1 MAGDRN
7 EINFTYGAMLGKI
20 IKFAVPL
27 MLSGILQLL
36 FNSAD
41 MIVVGKFSGD
51 HALASVSATSTITN
65 LLINLFIGL
74 SLGATVTV
82 SRYFGKGHGEGMQ
95 KSAHTAVT
103 LSFLC
108 GLFLAVLGNILAVP
122 LLKFTGVPTEIL
134 PYSTLYLRIIFAGMP
149 FNMLYNFSS
158 GIMRA
163 YGDTKKPFLYLSIAG
178 VINVCLNLFFVIVC
192 HMSVEGVATA
202 TITAQAISA
211 FLVLRALTKVDNGC
225 RIHIKKLC
233 IHKEQL
239 KMILAAGIP
248 SGLQSCMF
256 SISNILIQSSINSFG
271 ANVIAGSGAGG
282 SIEGYVYVSMNA
294 FGNAAVTMSS
304 QNYGAHKIR
313 RILKGWLLC
322 LACVSI
328 AGVLVS
334 WTAVFFSKPLVGL
347 FVSNPEVIAIGMER
361 LFYIGI
367 LYFLCGC
374 MEVSTGV
381 TRGMGYYIHPMII
394 SVFGVCVFR
403 VLWIYTAFA
412 KIHTLPCLYISYPIS
427 WILTFLIQSTIFVI
441 LVNKKIKS
449 EKEYENLNSIS

>member
-7 EINFTYGAMLGKI
+7 EINMTEGTMLGKI

-51 HALASVSATSTITN
+51 YALASVSATSTITN

-82 SRYFGKGHGEGMQ
+82 SRYYGKNHPEGME

-103 LSFLC
+103 LSLIC
-108 GLFLAVLGNILAVP
+108 GLFLAIMGNILAIP
-122 LLKFTGVPTEIL
+122 LLKVTGVPAEIL
-134 PYSTLYLRIIFAGMP
+134 PYSALYLRIIFAGMP

-163 YGDTKKPFLYLSIAG
+163 YGDTKKPFLYLAIAG

-192 HMSVEGVATA
+192 HMSVEGVAIA
-202 TITAQAISA
+202 TVTAQAISA
-211 FLVLRALTKVDNGC
+211 FLVLKALTKVDNGC
-225 RIHIKKLC
+225 KISFKKLS
-233 IHKEQL
+233 IHTEQL

-248 SGLQSCMF
+248 AGLQSCMF
-256 SISNILIQSSINSFG
+256 SISNVLIQSSINSFG

-304 QNYGAHKIR
+304 QNYGAHKIQ

-328 AGVLVS
+328 AGIIVG
-334 WTAVFFSKPLVGL
+334 WTVILFSEPLVGL
-347 FVSNPEVIAIGMER
+347 FVSAPEVIKTGMER
-361 LFYIGI
+361 LFYVGF
-367 LYFLCGC
+367 LYFACGC

-403 VLWIYTAFA
+403 VLWIYTIFQ

-427 WILTFLIQSTIFVI
+427 WILTFLTQSVIFVI
-441 LVNKKIKS
+441 LAKKKIK
-449 EKEYENLNSIS
+449 NQIS

>member
-7 EINFTYGAMLGKI
+7 EINFTHGAMLGKI
-20 IKFAVPL
+20 IRFAVPL
-27 MLSGILQLL
+27 VLSGILQLL

-51 HALASVSATSTITN
+51 SSLAAVSATSTITN

-108 GLFLAVLGNILAVP
+108 GLFLAVLGNLLAVP
-122 LLKFTGVPTEIL
+122 LLRFTGVPADIFPKSE
-134 PYSTLYLRIIFAGMP
+134 LYLRIIFAGMP

-163 YGDTKKPFLYLSIAG
+163 YGDTKKPLIFLSIAG

-192 HMSVEGVATA
+192 GMDVAGVATA
-202 TITAQAISA
+202 TITSQAVSA
-211 FLVLRALTKVDNGC
+211 FLVLKALTKVENGC
-225 RIHIKKLC
+225 RIHLNKLR

-256 SISNILIQSSINSFG
+256 SISNILIQTSINSFDTLT
-271 ANVIAGSGAGG
+271 IAGSGAAG

-294 FGNAAVTMSS
+294 FSSTAVTMSS
-304 QNYGAHKIR
+304 QNYGAGKIK
-313 RILKGWLLC
+313 RILKGWGLCLLC
-322 LACVSI
+322 TTLTGLALGWTVI
-328 AGVLVS
+328 A
-334 WTAVFFSKPLVGL
+334 FSKPLATL
-347 FVSNPEVIAIGMER
+347 FVSDATSITKAMER
-361 LFYIGI
+361 VLYVIS

-381 TRGMGYYIHPMII
+381 TRGMGYYVHPMILSI
-394 SVFGVCVFR
+394 FGVCVFR
-403 VLWIYTAFA
+403 ISWIYTIFA

-427 WILTFLIQSTIFVI
+427 WALTFVIQSVIFVI
-441 LVNKKIKS
+441 LAKKKIRKV
-449 EKEYENLNSIS
+449 EEYEGTDSIA

>member
-7 EINFTYGAMLGKI
+7 EINMTYGAMTGKI

-51 HALASVSATSTITN
+51 YALASVSATSTITN

-82 SRYFGKGHGEGMQ
+82 SRYYGNNHSEGME
-95 KSAHTAVT
+95 KSSHTAVT
-103 LSFLC
+103 LSFIC
-108 GLFLAVLGNILAVP
+108 GLFLALIGNILAKP
-122 LLKFTGVPTEIL
+122 LLKLTGVPDEII
-134 PYSTLYLRIIFAGMP
+134 SNSVLYLRIIFAGMP

-163 YGDTKKPFLYLSIAG
+163 YGDTKKPFLYLAIAG
-178 VINVCLNLFFVIVC
+178 VVNVCLNLFFVIVC
-192 HMSVEGVATA
+192 HMSVEGVAIA
-202 TITAQAISA
+202 TVTSQAISA
-211 FLVLRALTKVDNGC
+211 LLVLRALMKVDNGC
-225 RIHIKKLC
+225 RISFSKLH

-248 SGLQSCMF
+248 SGIQSCMF

-271 ANVIAGSGAGG
+271 ADVIAGSGAGG
-282 SIEGYVYVSMNA
+282 TIEGYVYVAMNA

-304 QNYGAHKIR
+304 QNYGAHKIH
-313 RILKGWLLC
+313 RILKGWLAC
-322 LACVSI
+322 LACVSVVGLSI
-328 AGVLVS
+328 SWLVILL
-334 WTAVFFSKPLVGL
+334 SKPLVNL
-347 FVSNPEVIAIGMER
+347 FVSAPLVIETGIQR
-361 LFYIGI
+361 LFYICA
-367 LYFLCGC
+367 LYFTCGC

-381 TRGMGYYIHPMII
+381 TRGMGYYIHPMIL

-403 VLWIYTAFA
+403 VLWIFTVFE

-427 WILTFLIQSTIFVI
+427 WILTFSVQSVIFVV
-441 LVNKKIKS
+441 LAKKKIK
-449 EKEYENLNSIS
+449 NQIS